1 VARRYA
7 APREERQVPDE
18 ERPPRAARAPGEE
31 REPHELRARQGL
43 RARPALLLLASLPVS
58 AVARLR
64 LSQSQQKR

>member
-7 APREERQVPDE
+7 APREEQQVPDE
-18 ERPPRAARAPGEE
+18 ARPPRAARAPGEE

-43 RARPALLLLASLPVS
+43 RARPALLPVFLPVS